1 MFLRLTNKNKDMRK
15 NIFLNV
21 LIGVL
26 ALTSCK
32 DEVITPEVEIPVQ
45 PEEALTM
52 LEEYNRNI
60 AAFQMVAEGKVTV
73 VEVAENGTLKFDN
86 KAEAKFSFNENAD
99 QDIPVFGIDENGYW
113 QYMIHGETQELKD
126 MSGNRAAALSG
137 LGSGVFTPKVS
148 ISKDGYWQVSFNGTE
163 WKKLSDVIA
172 PSLEKKTAESYAL
185 FKSSSVEGKTMKM
198 QSVVGGIEYVI
209 QLPEDN
215 MAEAWRRFIMNTDD
229 NVLLDYSYAG
239 YDHGESAPADGFAWG
254 YEVVNVKEYME
265 KNGIKSARL
274 ALNKIMYE
282 RDMVRSCP
290 GEPFQSVVNKD
301 ARVVIYF
308 PEGEYVLQ
316 TGTEKADGY
325 SWNNKNEVYYTF
337 PEIYAGNFIIKGAGK
352 DKTKIKMVCTNFDGT
367 KEDINDLPK
376 DIYGSTMLAVKH
388 TNSPYNTDHS
398 KLYANVTENAK
409 KGDFAVRVQLNPG
422 MTLKAGDWV
431 QLRLRSID
439 EELLKDEMGPLYEW
453 GKNYVSNQSGNE
465 GKRLSIF
472 QAPGYTSTTSANED
486 NYGVRVTEF
495 HQVKSVS
502 SNKIVFYEPI
512 MSNINVEHK
521 DYGGWEIR
529 GFNYFENVGVE
540 DLTFVGN
547 AISPYAHHGE
557 GLGLNADDTWVY
569 DEGFKPLS
577 FSRVVNSWVRNVGF
591 ESVSEAMTFSESA
604 NCSAYNIEITGVRGH
619 SAVRAAGSTRVFIG
633 GVSDKSKDKYQNE
646 DKLIGDGQWH
656 GSGVSKPSI
665 GNVIYASNWGNNA
678 CFESHATQP
687 RATLFDNCEG
697 GLIRYHAGGSD
708 IEAPNHLRDLT
719 IWNLNVTGTIDEK
732 NENFATDFKWWD
744 AGNIWWKIYPPIVV
758 GTYGQ
763 AVTFSK
769 EEGQLTYEESTG
781 SKVYPESLYEAQ
793 LKRRLGTLPA
803 WIKTLK

>member
-254 YEVVNVKEYME
+254 YDVVNVKEYME

-282 RDMVRSCP
+282 RNMVRQYSGQP
-290 GEPFQSVVNKD
+290 DKGTD
-301 ARVVIYF
+301 APNAKVVIYF
-308 PEGEYVLQ
+308 PEGDYVLQ
-316 TGTEKADGY
+316 NGTETEK
-325 SWNNKNEVYYTF
+325 F
-337 PEIYAGNFIIKGAGK
+337 PDILAGNFIIKGAGK
-352 DKTKIKMVCTNFDGT
+352 DKTRLIMSYDYPAAEPKKLPDVYKHALFNIKNNKSPNNT
-367 KEDINDLPK
+367 INSVL
-376 DIYGSTMLAVKH
+376 LAK
-388 TNSPYNTDHS
+388 
-398 KLYANVTENAK
+398 VTSNAS
-409 KGDFAVRVQLNPG
+409 KGDFSVNISMQPG
-422 MTLKAGDWV
+422 QSITPGTWV
-431 QLRLRSID
+431 QLRLRSIND
-439 EELLKDEMGPLYEW
+439 DLLRYELGPLYDDPHKES
-453 GKNYVSNQSGNE
+453 KNWSIKNQPGENKGSEDGN
-465 GKRLSIF
+465 
-472 QAPGYTSTTSANED
+472 
-486 NYGVRVTEF
+486 GVKIMEF
-495 HQVKSVS
+495 HKVKSVIG
-502 SNKIVFYEPI
+502 NKIVFYEPI
-512 MSNINVEHK
+512 MSDVNIEHN
-521 DYGGWEIR
+521 DYNGWEIR
-529 GFNYFENVGVE
+529 SYNYYEYVGIE

-547 AISPYAHHGE
+547 ALTPYYHHGD
-557 GLGLNADDTWVY
+557 GSGYGKDDIWMY
-569 DEGFKPLS
+569 DEGFRPLIMT
-577 FSRVVNSWVRNVGF
+577 RVVNSWVRNVGF
-591 ESVSEAMTFSESA
+591 ESVSEAVTFGESA
-604 NCSAYNIEITGVRGH
+604 NCSAYNISITGNRGH
-619 SAVRAAGSTRVFIG
+619 SAVRAQGSSRVFIG
-633 GVSDKSKDKYQNE
+633 KVE
-646 DKLIGDGQWH
+646 DLSADANTLNGKGQWH
-656 GSGVSKPSI
+656 GSGISKPSI
-665 GNVIYASNWGNNA
+665 GTVIWNVNWGENA
-678 CFESHATQP
+678 CFEAHATQP
-687 RATLFDNCEG
+687 RATLFDFCSG
-697 GLIRYHAGGSD
+697 GLIPFHSGGA
-708 IEAPNHLRDLT
+708 ETEVPNHLRDLT
-719 IWNLNVTGTIDEK
+719 LWNLNVTGTKNIEK
-732 NENFATDFKWWD
+732 QDKDYSTNFEWWFKD
-744 AGNIWWKIYPPIVV
+744 DIWWKIYPPIVV
-758 GTYGQ
+758 GIHGQ
-763 AVTFSK
+763 TVTFSK

-803 WIKTLK
+803 WIKTVK

>member
-86 KAEAKFSFNENAD
+86 KAEAKFSFNDNAD

-185 FKSSSVEGKTMKM
+185 FKSSSVEGKTMKV
-198 QSVVGGIEYVI
+198 QSVVGGIEYAI

-254 YEVVNVKEYME
+254 YDVVNVKEYME

-282 RDMVRSCP
+282 RKMVRTCP
-290 GEPFQSVVNKD
+290 EEPFQSVVNKD

-316 TGTEKADGY
+316 TGTEKKEGY
-325 SWNNKNEVYYTF
+325 SWKNNKNEVYYTF

-352 DKTKIKMVCTNFDGT
+352 DKTKIKMVCTKFDGT
-367 KEDINDLPK
+367 KEDIKDLPK
-376 DIYGSTMLAVKH
+376 DVYGSTMLSIKN
-388 TNSPYNTDHS
+388 TQSPYNTGHS
-398 KLYANVTENAK
+398 KLYANVVENAK
-409 KGDFAVRVQLNPG
+409 KGDFSVNVQLIPG
-422 MTLKAGDWV
+422 MTLKSGDWV
-431 QLRLRSID
+431 QLRLRSVD
-439 EELLKDEMGPLYEW
+439 EDLLKDEMGPLYEW
-453 GKNYVSNQSGNE
+453 GKNYKSQIIGTNY
-465 GKRLSIF
+465 GKGLSIF
-472 QAPGYTSTTSANED
+472 QQPGINSDNSNED
-486 NYGVRVTEF
+486 GNGVRITEF

-512 MSNINVEHK
+512 MSDINVEHK

-529 GFNYFENVGVE
+529 GFNCFENVGVE

-557 GLGLNADDTWVY
+557 DLGLDTDDIWVY

-591 ESVSEAMTFSESA
+591 ESVSEAVTFGESA

-619 SAVRAAGSTRVFIG
+619 SAVRAAGSSRVFIG
-633 GVSDKSKDKYQNE
+633 GISDNSKDNDGK
-646 DKLIGDGQWH
+646 GDGQWH

-665 GNVIYASNWGNNA
+665 GNVIYATNWGTNA

-697 GLIRYHAGGSD
+697 GLIRYHSGGAD

-719 IWNLNVTGTIDEK
+719 IWNLNVTGTVDEK
-732 NENFATDFKWWD
+732 NDPWGTDFKWWASD
-744 AGNIWWKIYPPIVV
+744 NIWWKIYPPIVV
-758 GTYGQ
+758 GTHGQ
-763 AVTFSK
+763 TVTFSK
-769 EEGQLTYEESTG
+769 EEGQLTYEENTG

-803 WIKTLK
+803 WIKTVK